1 MIHIKYFF
9 NHLFFLIFKISFVY
23 LFLAPLGLCCC
34 VRVFS
39 SCGSR
44 GYFLVVVHQL
54 LIAVASLVAGQ
65 GLSSCGP
72 WA

>member
-39 SCGSR
+39 SCGE
-44 GYFLVVVHQL
+44 
-54 LIAVASLVAGQ
+54 Q
-65 GLSSCGP
+65 GLLSSCGAP
-72 WA
+72 ASHCGGFSSCRARAQ